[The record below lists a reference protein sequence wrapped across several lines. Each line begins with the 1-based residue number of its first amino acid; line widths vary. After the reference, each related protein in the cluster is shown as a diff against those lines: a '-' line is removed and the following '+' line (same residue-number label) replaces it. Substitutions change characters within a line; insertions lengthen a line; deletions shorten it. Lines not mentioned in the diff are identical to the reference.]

1 MHWYSFLSLYLWVAP
16 HLLLGVIALLLIKRR
31 LHTTFPLFFLYLW
44 YEIAEFLVLF
54 SIARLHVFAAIP
66 KLNHGTWYVRVFVIT
81 GVISAALRF
90 GVTQE
95 IFNRIFREPHK
106 VDALAW
112 ASLRWAVAL
121 LLLGAVVFSI
131 FLSGQAPVT
140 LIAGEIWVGRGIA
153 VIQCGMVL
161 FLLLFSRLLGL
172 SLGSWMFGIALGF
185 GILSSA
191 ELAYFALRTGE
202 LSTSIVRALNLLL
215 TGGYHLAVLIWIG
228 YLVAPA
234 KETVQPR
241 ELPIGDIRHWNSE
254 LERFLQ

>member
-1 MHWYSFLSLYLWVAP
+1 MHWYSFLSFYLWVAP
-16 HLLLGVIALLLIKRR
+16 HALLGVIAVLLIKRG
-31 LHTTFPLFFLYLW
+31 LHASFPVFFLYLW

-54 SIARLHVFAAIP
+54 SIAKLHVFAAIP
-66 KLNHGTWYVRVFVIT
+66 KLDNGTWYVRVFVIT

-90 GVTQE
+90 GITQE
-95 IFNRIFREPHK
+95 IFNRVFREQHK
-106 VDALAW
+106 ADALAW
-112 ASLRWAVAL
+112 GSLRWAVAL

-131 FLSGQAPVT
+131 FLSGKAPDT

-153 VIQCGMVL
+153 VIQCGLVL
-161 FLLLFSRLLGL
+161 FLLVFSRLLGL
-172 SLGSWMFGIALGF
+172 SLGGCIFGIALGF

-234 KETVQPR
+234 KETMQPR
-241 ELPIGDIRHWNSE
+241 EVPVGDIQQWNSE